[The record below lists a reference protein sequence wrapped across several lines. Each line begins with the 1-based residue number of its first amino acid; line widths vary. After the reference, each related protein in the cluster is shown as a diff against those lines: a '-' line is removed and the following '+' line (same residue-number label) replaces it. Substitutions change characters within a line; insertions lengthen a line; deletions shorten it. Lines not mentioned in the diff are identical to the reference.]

1 MNTNSLLPAGDN
13 SVAVLCSVSS
23 TVIES
28 QAVTGRIG
36 GGTRS
41 HRAWFYRR
49 IMKSPVVEP
58 FRKVLQP
65 LIKWT
70 FKPHFGVRDEAN
82 GKVLVNLKPPSTLAL
97 VMSVLLAPIVL
108 LMLLP
113 LFLILIPVLMIVF
126 GMAVLVPAMSGDM
139 EEEGQYFFAS
149 QVIR

>member
-13 SVAVLCSVSS
+13 SVAALCSVSS
-23 TVIES
+23 TAIDFPDSARVAGGVRS
-28 QAVTGRIG
+28 Q
-36 GGTRS
+36 
-41 HRAWFYRR
+41 RAWLYRR

-82 GKVLVNLKPPSTLAL
+82 GKVLVNLKPPSTFAV
-97 VMSVLLAPIVL
+97 VMTVLLAPIVF

-113 LFLILIPVLMIVF
+113 LFLILIPVLMVVF
-126 GMAVLVPAMSGDM
+126 AMAVLVPALSGDM

-149 QVIR
+149 QVMR

>member
-1 MNTNSLLPAGDN
+1 MNTNSFPPAGNN

-23 TVIES
+23 TVIDFPDS
-28 QAVTGRIG
+28 ARIA

-41 HRAWFYRR
+41 HRAWLYRR

-70 FKPHFGVRDEAN
+70 FKPHFGVSDEAN
-82 GKVLVNLKPPSTLAL
+82 GKVLVNLKPPSTFAV
-97 VMSVLLAPIVL
+97 VMSVLLAPIVF

-113 LFLILIPVLMIVF
+113 LFLILVPVLMFVF
-126 GMAVLVPAMSGDM
+126 GMAVLLPALSGDM
-139 EEEGQYFFAS
+139 DEGEQYFFANT
-149 QVIR
+149 VMH